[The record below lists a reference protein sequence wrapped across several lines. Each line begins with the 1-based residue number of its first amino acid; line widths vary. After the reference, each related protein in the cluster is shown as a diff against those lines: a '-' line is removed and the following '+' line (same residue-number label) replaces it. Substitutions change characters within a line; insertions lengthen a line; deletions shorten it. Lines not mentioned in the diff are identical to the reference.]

1 VVQRLFVA
9 DVTNN
14 NHQLN
19 SAKNAAQILFRF
31 TNVFADNAGEI
42 DLVKV
47 QVAAHD
53 SIEFSV
59 I

>member
-31 TNVFADNAGEI
+31 NVFADNAGEI